1 MSDVEFH
8 SVRAR
13 EELNASRRAKSENAA
28 LLHLRLST
36 LHQEQARA
44 LRRDS
49 SSETQDGAR

>member
-49 SSETQDGAR
+49 SSETQEGAR